1 MLDTFIDG
9 LAATGLSQWL
19 QSTGW
24 AIPAVQSVHILAI
37 GAVTAAS
44 WIVCL
49 RVFGLTRSPE
59 PVSDAI
65 AAALRWIYAGIVV
78 LLLSGALLVIAEPR
92 DILPNRMFQLK
103 MLALLF
109 ALALLQFYSRYLHA
123 NSTSAGT
130 SRGSKVLAA
139 ASLVLFLAIVV
150 AGRWIAY
157 AGT

>member
-1 MLDTFIDG
+1 MLDTFIDA
-9 LAATGLSQWL
+9 LAATSLSQWV

-24 AIPAVQSVHILAI
+24 AIPVAQSVHILAI
-37 GAVTAAS
+37 GAVTATS

-49 RVFGLTRSPE
+49 RVFGLMRSPE

-65 AAALRWIYAGIVV
+65 AASFRWIYAGIVV

-103 MLALLF
+103 MLGLLL
-109 ALALLQFYSRYLHA
+109 ALALLQLYSRYVHRK
-123 NSTSAGT
+123 SESGGT
-130 SRGSKVLAA
+130 SRGSKVLAT